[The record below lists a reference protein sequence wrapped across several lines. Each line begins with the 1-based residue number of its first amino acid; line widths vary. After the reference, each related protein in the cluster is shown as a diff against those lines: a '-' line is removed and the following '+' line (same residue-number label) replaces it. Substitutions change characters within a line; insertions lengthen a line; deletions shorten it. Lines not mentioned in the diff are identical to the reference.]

1 MMFLLPSESPDSS
14 GDATAAV
21 AVKVEHDG
29 RILLPTDVRRTLGL
43 QPGDT
48 VLVDVTDEG
57 MLLWTREM
65 AGNALQGMIAGRVPG
80 ATSLVSELHLMRRK
94 DSVFAEQRP
103 HGHSPRSVHAR
114 LSRSFSMRRRC
125 WHSPGMSPVRTGC
138 GVRSRRPR

>member
-103 HGHSPRSVHAR
+103 HGHSPRSVHAK
-114 LSRSFSMRRRC
+114 
-125 WHSPGMSPVRTGC
+125 G
-138 GVRSRRPR
+138 